1 MLPLVVLV
9 SAVLALGAAAF
20 VVYQLADHDVLTLNG
35 QSQGILFILVFGA
48 ATDYALLLVS
58 RFREELRET
67 DDRFVAI
74 RRAWRATI
82 EPIAASAGT
91 VVLGLLCL
99 LFSDLRSN
107 QGLGPV
113 GAIGI
118 ARRVAGVGDVPA
130 RRARTRR
137 QGGVLAVRAAPRLG
151 EAGAQRACGAGSRGR
166 SARGRG

>member
-1 MLPLVVLV
+1 M
-9 SAVLALGAAAF
+9 
-20 VVYQLADHDVLTLNG
+20 YQLADHDVLKLNG

-48 ATDYALLLVS
+48 ATDYALLIVS
-58 RFREELRET
+58 RFREELRDT

-74 RRAWRATI
+74 RTAWRATL

-113 GAIGI
+113 AAIGI
-118 ARRVAGVGDVPA
+118 AGALLASVTFLPA
-130 RRARTRR
+130 
-137 QGGVLAVRAAPRLG
+137 VLALVGRAAFWPFRPEARLG
-151 EAGAQRACGAGSRGR
+151 EAGARAACGAGSRGR
-166 SARGRG
+166 SARGPG